1 MNYQKYE
8 NVENVYKA
16 SLKIYLKTNVETV
29 YKASL
34 KIYLKTFD
42 KILI

>member
-1 MNYQKYE
+1 MKLRIPTFTSMNYQKYE

-16 SLKIYLKTNVETV
+16 SLKIYLKT
-29 YKASL
+29 
-34 KIYLKTFD
+34 FD